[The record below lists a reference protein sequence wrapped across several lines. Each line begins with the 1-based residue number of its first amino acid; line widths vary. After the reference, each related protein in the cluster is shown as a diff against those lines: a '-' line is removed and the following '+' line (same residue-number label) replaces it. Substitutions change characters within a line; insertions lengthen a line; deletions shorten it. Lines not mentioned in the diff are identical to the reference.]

1 MSVPLLSVITPIY
14 NCSSYLKESF
24 ESIFNQ
30 TFKDF
35 EFIVINDGSTDDTSD
50 VAQKLLEGFS
60 GDFTFIDHN
69 TNKRIP
75 MRRNEAVEASKGKYI
90 AIHDG
95 DDISMLD
102 RFEKEIECLEKGG
115 IFCVGGHAIKINEYS
130 EEIGVMDYPSENNI
144 QIIRDFTH
152 RCMNPMID
160 PTTMFRKDI
169 FNKYEGYTLEKII
182 YTVPDMDLWL
192 KAVLDDYKFY
202 NIQESIIK
210 YRVNSKGMTRE
221 HKREMIN
228 AHMIVW
234 KRFMIEWRKKNA

>member
-1 MSVPLLSVITPIY
+1 MTSPLISVITPIY

-35 EFIVINDGSTDDTSD
+35 EFIVINDGSTDDTSE

-60 GDFTFIDHN
+60 GDFKFIDHH
-69 TNKRIP
+69 TNKCIP
-75 MRRNEAVEASKGKYI
+75 TRRNEAIEASRGKYI

-95 DDISMLD
+95 DDVSFPY
-102 RFEKEIECLEKGG
+102 RFEKEAEILEKEG
-115 IFCVGGHAIKINEYS
+115 IFCVGGRAIKINENS
-130 EEIGVMDYPSENNI
+130 EEIGTMDYPSETNI
-144 QIIRDFTH
+144 QITRDFVY
-152 RCMNPMID
+152 RCTNPIID

-169 FNKYEGYTLEKII
+169 FNKYGGYTLEKMI

-192 KAVLDDYKFY
+192 KAILDGHKFY

-221 HKREMIN
+221 HKQEMIN

-234 KRFMIEWRKKNA
+234 RRFIIEWRKKNA